1 MSNNGPTGQ
10 PNSSAYEEFL
20 RWKNSM
26 QGKNLSDHTNTTII
40 KSDVID
46 GVGGFTQDAKLLP

>member
-1 MSNNGPTGQ
+1 MSNNAGPQGQ
-10 PNSSAYEEFL
+10 PANSSAYEEFL

-46 GVGGFTQDAKLLP
+46 GVGGFT

>member
-1 MSNNGPTGQ
+1 
-10 PNSSAYEEFL
+10 
-20 RWKNSM
+20 M

-46 GVGGFTQDAKLLP
+46 GKGFTQDKALLPQNPEEEAAIIE